1 MNCRAAISNII
12 IRAMTFDES
21 PILQI
26 KKAIGEEPF
35 FAHQIGLITHSLQVA
50 ILYTYTYHHHDHRHP
65 LHPAHSHHLDLDL
78 RFRLTSI
85 NSTFCIY
92 TGEGSRSTNKQTK
105 CQSKAQHTN
114 TTRPNGLDRSA
125 S

>member
-1 MNCRAAISNII
+1 MEI
-12 IRAMTFDES
+12 DENQQNS
-21 PILQI
+21 LD
-26 KKAIGEEPF
+26 IGEIGEGRGPF
-35 FAHQIGLITHSLQVA
+35 FAHQIGLITHNLQVA
-50 ILYTYTYHHHDHRHP
+50 ISYTYTYHHHDHRHP

-114 TTRPNGLDRSA
+114 TKMQIADMQ
-125 S
+125 